1 MRGKE
6 PGKMERKGPSGST
19 LKLIAI
25 ITMLIDHVA
34 AAVLMRFLK
43 TRGSTVDGSLI
54 SGLIE
59 SGMLQQIYD
68 TMRGVGRIAFPIF
81 CFLLVEGFEHTR
93 DRKKYA
99 LRLGLFALLSEIPFD
114 LAFSG
119 CVLEF
124 HYQNV
129 FFTLFLGLL
138 TMMAYRWTEEQTR
151 WDAFPRTLLLMI
163 EVLVGMGAAEL
174 LSTDYGGRGVWCIMM
189 LYLFRKK
196 RVWQVVAGCLAFFWW
211 ELPAVIAFLPI
222 ALYNGKR
229 GWNVKYF
236 FYFFYPVHLLLLYL
250 ICWGC
255 GLGHIS
261 AI

>member
-1 MRGKE
+1 
-6 PGKMERKGPSGST
+6 MERKGLSGST

-25 ITMLIDHVA
+25 ITMFIDHVA
-34 AAVLMRFLK
+34 AAVIKRFLNIS
-43 TRGSTVDGSLI
+43 RSTVDGSQI
-54 SGLIE
+54 SWLIE
-59 SGMLQQIYD
+59 PEMLRQIYRI
-68 TMRGVGRIAFPIF
+68 MRDVGRIAFPIF
-81 CFLLVEGFEHTR
+81 CFLLVEGFEHTG

-124 HYQNV
+124 HNQNV

-138 TMMAYRWTEEQTR
+138 TMMVYRWTEEQIR
-151 WDAFPRTLLLMI
+151 WSAVPRTLLLMI
-163 EVLVGMGAAEL
+163 EVLVGMGVAQL
-174 LSTDYGGRGVWCIMM
+174 LSTDYGGIGVWCIMI

-196 RVWQVVAGCLAFFWW
+196 RVWQIVAGCLAFFWW
-211 ELPAVIAFLPI
+211 ELPAVITFLPI

-236 FYFFYPVHLLLLYL
+236 FYFFYPMHLLLLYL

-255 GLGHIS
+255 GLGHI
-261 AI
+261 AVV